1 MIRVLQQQAEG
12 TMEPARTA
20 ILRLYDYLAT
30 QITLDFT
37 TGTPHILGCNGTL
50 RHASAWIAAADA
62 TPQDAWQIWL
72 RAMCIDC
79 DCALLLQLN
88 TMAAE
93 NGALEGINMR
103 RCTSCNALLA
113 LYQVARAVPTN
124 DTDLRAWAAE
134 VQVPAYLVMLTDPQ
148 TSHQAAIT
156 RVYPPGPTFKLTDR
170 QFFVSVLRQIER
182 QHHCRHRS

>member
-1 MIRVLQQQAEG
+1 MCYIHHAADVATSSKKALMCAILLVRPCYQIRTARQVEG

-37 TGTPHILGCNGTL
+37 TGTPHIFGCNGTL
-50 RHASAWIAAADA
+50 RHASAWIASADS
-62 TPQDAWQIWL
+62 TPEDTWQIWF

-93 NGALEGINMR
+93 NGA
-103 RCTSCNALLA
+103 
-113 LYQVARAVPTN
+113 
-124 DTDLRAWAAE
+124 
-134 VQVPAYLVMLTDPQ
+134 
-148 TSHQAAIT
+148 
-156 RVYPPGPTFKLTDR
+156 
-170 QFFVSVLRQIER
+170 
-182 QHHCRHRS
+182 